1 MNLEICVDSP
11 SCAHLS
17 LQSSANSVELCASLS
32 VGGLTPSISAVA
44 SLANIHDKYPQSH
57 VTILVRPRE
66 GNFIY
71 TPAEKDLIISDVKTY
86 KDLLSPHGLHS
97 FTVGCLT
104 SDSKLDADFLK
115 TVNDLGVEI
124 TLHRCVDDILS
135 LQTMSPSE
143 IVETAAKS
151 GVVRILTSGG
161 KKTAVEGLMN
171 IKKMVA
177 YAREHYPLLTIIAG
191 SGVTAENVNMF
202 KEIGVECVHV
212 GSGVKV
218 NEEIEEH
225 ARSPLFGGERK
236 VVDVEKVR

>member
-1 MNLEICVDSP
+1 MDIDADLSNFYPQPSPQPPTKLTMNLEICVDSP

-97 FTVGCLT
+97 FAVGCLT

-115 TVNDLGVEI
+115 TVNDLGEKLRGAKQCFNSVRYG
-124 TLHRCVDDILS
+124 TLCSSHLKSIL
-135 LQTMSPSE
+135 
-143 IVETAAKS
+143 
-151 GVVRILTSGG
+151 
-161 KKTAVEGLMN
+161 N
-171 IKKMVA
+171 
-177 YAREHYPLLTIIAG
+177 
-191 SGVTAENVNMF
+191 
-202 KEIGVECVHV
+202 
-212 GSGVKV
+212 
-218 NEEIEEH
+218 
-225 ARSPLFGGERK
+225 
-236 VVDVEKVR
+236 